1 MTRHPLPLAFLAA
14 ALLLVGCPGSEPAP
28 EPTPAPAATPE
39 PTPEPV
45 VEATPAPTPEAAPT
59 AEASQQLTD
68 FLATLSEAD
77 RARKNPKSGNAEAIK
92 KGGEEFQSVC
102 IACHGATGKGD
113 GPAAKALPAPVGDLT
128 NAELMGKLSQGDL
141 MAIMKNG
148 VPGTPM
154 QAFGA
159 ALSDDQIW
167 TLLAYVETLSQPAEG
182 DQAETK
188 ASGE

>member
-1 MTRHPLPLAFLAA
+1 MTRRILSVAFLCAA
-14 ALLLVGCPGSEPAP
+14 FAFAGCSGS
-28 EPTPAPAATPE
+28 EPTPAPSPEPEATPEAPPEATPE
-39 PTPEPV
+39 PTPE
-45 VEATPAPTPEAAPT
+45 ATPEPEAASG
-59 AEASQQLTD
+59 EASQHLTD

-102 IACHGATGKGD
+102 IACHGSTGKGD
-113 GPAAKALPAPVGDLT
+113 GPAAKALPVPVGDLT
-128 NAELMGKLSQGDL
+128 SAAFMGQLSSGDL

-167 TLLAYVETLSQPAEG
+167 TLLAYVETLSKPA
-182 DQAETK
+182 DAAAE
-188 ASGE
+188 